1 MLGKGPPGPGRR
13 MLALRSARFQGDPVG
28 LPGVA
33 ELLVNQRIDSIS
45 LKPKAVLD
53 KLPQRT
59 ELESNKSEK

>member
-1 MLGKGPPGPGRR
+1 
-13 MLALRSARFQGDPVG
+13 MLALRSARFQGGPVG

-33 ELLVNQRIDSIS
+33 ELLVNQRIDSIF

-53 KLPQRT
+53 KLPQWT